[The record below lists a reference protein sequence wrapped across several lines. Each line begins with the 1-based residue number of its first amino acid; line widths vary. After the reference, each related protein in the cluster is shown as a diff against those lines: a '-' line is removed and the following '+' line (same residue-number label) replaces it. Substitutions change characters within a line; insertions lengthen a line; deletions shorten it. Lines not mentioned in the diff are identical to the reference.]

1 MNFKAL
7 AQTAITVIAI
17 MAVVNRV
24 PQLKSIVSG

>member
-1 MNFKAL
+1 MNIKAL
-7 AQTAITVIAI
+7 AQTAFTIILV